1 MLRSR
6 IFQVIAASCLASL
19 VAPLVGLAPA
29 SAVAADVAVAG
40 SPETKQYLIATTDQA
55 SQSIL
60 VLDPSV
66 EDWSAAGNHKA
77 LKWSWRPSEAKG
89 FTEPDLGWRNV
100 DEAKLRYSAK
110 DDTRYVLATASYGF
124 VGLIHYP
131 SGKRKWSV
139 NADDGVAPL
148 DNPHSAELLPDGNV
162 AAAAS
167 SGGWLRV
174 YTASQGPDSDT
185 YVEYKLPGA
194 HGVQWDPESKL
205 LWAVGDNHI
214 VALEYGGTPANPTLT
229 EVRATEL
236 PTPHGHDLQPVYG
249 DSDAFWV
256 TTGSQVY
263 QYRKSTDT
271 ITTDYPMSE
280 LLNRS
285 GVKAVSTNPATG
297 QVLQTKPKIGC
308 ATTWCTDTVD
318 LFGPDAART
327 RPAAQFYKARWWVVE
342 NR

>member
-6 IFQVIAASCLASL
+6 LLAVLTAACLA
-19 VAPLVGLAPA
+19 ALVGPTPA
-29 SAVAADVAVAG
+29 SATDAAVAG
-40 SPETKQYLIATTDQA
+40 APHRYLIATTDQA
-55 SQSIL
+55 SERIL

-66 EDWSAAGNHKA
+66 GDWRATGNRKA
-77 LKWSWRPSEAKG
+77 LKWSWAPSAADG
-89 FTEPDLGWRNV
+89 FTAPDLGWRYV
-100 DEAKLRYSAK
+100 DEVKLRYSAK

-124 VGLIHYP
+124 VGLIHFP

-167 SGGWLRV
+167 DGGWLRV

-185 YVEYKLPGA
+185 YVEYPLPGA
-194 HGVQWDPESKL
+194 HGVQWDAKRRL
-205 LWAVGDNHI
+205 LWAVGDHHI
-214 VALEYGGTPANPTLT
+214 VALAYGGTPANPTLT

-249 DSDAFWV
+249 DHDAYWV
-256 TTGSQVY
+256 TTGTQVY
-263 QYRKSTDT
+263 QYRTSTDT
-271 ITTDYPMSE
+271 FTTDYP
-280 LLNRS
+280 LADRLNRS

-297 QVLQTKPKIGC
+297 QVLQTTPRAGC
-308 ATTWCTDTVD
+308 ATTWCTDTVE
-318 LFGPDAART
+318 LFGPDAERT
-327 RPAAQFYKARWWVVE
+327 RPDAQFYKARWWVAE
-342 NR
+342 RR